1 MAGVKREIGP
11 EIRRHGFA
19 SRLARQQYAAL
30 AWARL
35 RTFYHSL
42 RSRRGGLDL
51 SAGILT
57 YVMGLAVALGPSF
70 GLGLGAW
77 LALTHHHPLAIT
89 AEFWAVFVV
98 WQVLSALAPALAGQ
112 NPEMNH
118 LLRYPLSFG
127 SWVLLYLVYG
137 LISPSSIIGMLWC
150 TALWIGISVA
160 RPDLLAWAAL
170 VLVIFALFNLLL
182 SRAILAWVERW
193 MAQRRTR
200 EILTAIFLVVA
211 LSAQVLNP
219 ALYQRRH
226 KLLFGLKQATLTRVS
241 DEARALQRLFPPG
254 LASASVLEPSHRE
267 RAAGAASMGWLLLW
281 MLAAGGVL
289 MVRLRAE
296 SLGESLSEA
305 PRRTAP
311 AARTGIRSRR
321 GLGFTGPV
329 AAVFEK
335 DLRYLLRSGPLLY
348 ALAAPLV
355 MVFLF
360 SSTWRDGAFSAMRTE
375 YALPSG
381 LAWAFLGLTRLV
393 FNNFGGEGEGIQ
405 FYFLSPTPAR
415 LVVLGKNALHT
426 LLFALEVVLIGA
438 MILFRFGWPPASML
452 SATLAWLLFAVPANF
467 AVGNTLSILMPYRTN
482 MTRMRAVANGGSMGN
497 ALSGVLAQFGLLAA
511 GAAAIVPFVLL
522 DRPWLA
528 TPVLLALAAISIATY
543 LRVLSHVDSMVEKH
557 RESLT
562 LQVMKAR

>member
-1 MAGVKREIGP
+1 LAGVNRDIGP

-57 YVMGLAVALGPSF
+57 YMMGLAVALGPSF
-70 GLGLGAW
+70 GLGFGAW

-137 LISPSSIIGMLWC
+137 LMSPASIIGVLWC

-160 RPDLLAWAAL
+160 RPDLLGSAAL
-170 VLVIFALFNLLL
+170 ALAIFALFNLLL

-193 MAQRRTR
+193 MARRRTR

-219 ALYQRRH
+219 ALYQHRH
-226 KLLFGLKQATLTRVS
+226 RLLFGLKPATLIRVS

-254 LASASVLEPSHRE
+254 LASASVLNPSQHE
-267 RAAGAASMGWLLLW
+267 RAAAMSWLLLW
-281 MLAAGGVL
+281 MLAAGGAL
-289 MVRLRAE
+289 MVRLQAE

-305 PRRTAP
+305 PRRAAP
-311 AARTGIRSRR
+311 AARTATRSRR

-360 SSTWRDGAFSAMRTE
+360 SSTLRDGVFSAMRTE

-497 ALSGVLAQFGLLAA
+497 ALFGVLAQFGLLLA
-511 GAAAIVPFVLL
+511 GAAAMVPFALL

-528 TPVLLALAAISIATY
+528 TPVLLVLAAISIAIY
-543 LRVLSHVDSMVEKH
+543 LRVLSHVDGMVEKH